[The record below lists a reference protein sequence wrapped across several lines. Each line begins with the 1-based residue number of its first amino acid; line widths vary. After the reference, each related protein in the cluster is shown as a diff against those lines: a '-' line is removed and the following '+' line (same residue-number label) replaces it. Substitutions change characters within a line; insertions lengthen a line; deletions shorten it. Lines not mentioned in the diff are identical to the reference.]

1 MPLGDNIKFKK
12 RRLFTKTEPVAEE
25 TEETTEEKEE
35 PSEDAETSVATVE
48 SEIPETPLDAEE
60 TESLDEGITDFEELD
75 REKGRHKRVFS
86 SRPYLLFGLEG
97 SLYGFEAHVVREI
110 FRLPEVTPIDEAPE
124 YILGV
129 VNLRGKIVPIMDLN
143 LRLGHEQLEPS
154 IDDSVIVLEISE
166 DGFMV
171 GVVVNEVRDVITVR
185 AEQMEEV
192 PFHQGQGY
200 SQLID
205 CDAKI
210 GDNIVM
216 LLDYEKLILEQEYV
230 EALISGDV
238 TQTQKQENEKRE
250 KNGRKKRRVF
260 FPNAT
265 KEERK
270 ILKERAKNLMASME
284 SEDRSGL
291 LALAVFGLNGE
302 YFGIDLD
309 VVREFSDL
317 SNITPIP
324 CCPEHIVGSINLRG
338 DILTLVDIRKA
349 LKMPQV
355 STENLSKVIVL
366 YNKQQVGVPV
376 DNVYDIIYIPSS
388 EITPIP
394 AAVQSVSDEYLDGTA
409 PYQDKMLSIIDI
421 RKIFDKGDM
430 TVEEE
435 V

>member
-12 RRLFTKTEPVAEE
+12 RRLFTKTEPVVEE
-25 TEETTEEKEE
+25 KEETTEEEETSEE
-35 PSEDAETSVATVE
+35 PEKATATAE
-48 SEIPETPLDAEE
+48 PETPKTPMEPQEPEPLEE
-60 TESLDEGITDFEELD
+60 EITDFEELNSHK
-75 REKGRHKRVFS
+75 RQHKRVFS

-110 FRLPEVTPIDEAPE
+110 FRLPEVTPIDESPE

-143 LRLGHEQLEPS
+143 LRLGHEQLAPS

-210 GDNIVM
+210 EDDIVM
-216 LLDYEKLILEQEYV
+216 LLDYERLILEQEYV

-238 TQTQKQENEKRE
+238 TPKGEAEKRE
-250 KNGRKKRRVF
+250 KNGKKKRRVF

-265 KEERK
+265 QEERK

-284 SEDRSGL
+284 SQDRSGL

-302 YFGIDLD
+302 YFGVDLD

-394 AAVQSVSDEYLDGTA
+394 AAVQSVSDEYLNGTA